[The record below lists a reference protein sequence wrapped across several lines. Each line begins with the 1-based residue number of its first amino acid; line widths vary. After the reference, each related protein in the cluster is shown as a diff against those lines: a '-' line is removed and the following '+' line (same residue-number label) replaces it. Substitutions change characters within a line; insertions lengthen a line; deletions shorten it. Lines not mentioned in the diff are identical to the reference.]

1 MQLLYFLGVGSAAL
15 ASARK
20 RRAALTGVAKRAVYL
35 AHGAAQH
42 AARLELTPYVVYVQK
57 LARLMRAA
65 VTTPTRA
72 LVQFY
77 LAAEHAEGALD
88 APTLDALLQHFVAAG
103 RMKLKGTYT
112 PCYRLSERGAAA

>member
-1 MQLLYFLGVGSAAL
+1 MQLLYFLGVGSSAL

-57 LARLMRAA
+57 LARLMRQAQGNGA
-65 VTTPTRA
+65 MPTGNLLPFYMRA
-72 LVQFY
+72 E
-77 LAAEHAEGALD
+77 AEEGAISSQ
-88 APTLDALLQHFVAAG
+88 TLTVRRGRHVA
-103 RMKLKGTYT
+103 TT
-112 PCYRLSERGAAA
+112 